1 MSLPTAVIVMAKAPV
16 AGLAKTR
23 LIPALGADG
32 AARLA
37 QRFLVETVRQAMASG
52 VGEVEL
58 CCAPDRH
65 HPAFAEIASRAG
77 LTLTDQGGG
86 DLGARMARAIDRR
99 LGAGLGV
106 GLGAGNRAIL
116 IGTDVPALDAD
127 VLRRAQQALA
137 DHDAVFAPT
146 LDGGYALIGL
156 RRPAAPLFDAMP
168 WSTDQVMA
176 VTRGRMLALG
186 LRHVEL
192 PMLAD
197 VDEPADLVHVP
208 AQWF

>member
-1 MSLPTAVIVMAKAPV
+1 MSLPTAVVVMAKAPV
-16 AGLAKTR
+16 AGYAKTR

-77 LTLTDQGGG
+77 LALTDQGCG

-106 GLGAGNRAIL
+106 GNRAIL

>member
-1 MSLPTAVIVMAKAPV
+1 MAKAPV
-16 AGLAKTR
+16 AGFAKTR

-65 HPAFAEIASRAG
+65 HPAFAEIASQAG
-77 LTLTDQGGG
+77 LALTDQGGG

-99 LGAGLGV
+99 
-106 GLGAGNRAIL
+106 LGAGNRAIL

-127 VLRRAQQALA
+127 VLRRAHQALA

-156 RRPAAPLFDAMP
+156 RQPAAPLFDAMP

>member
-1 MSLPTAVIVMAKAPV
+1 MSLPTAVVVMAKAPV
-16 AGLAKTR
+16 AGYAKTR

-58 CCAPDRH
+58 CCAPHRH
-65 HPAFAEIASRAG
+65 HPAFADIASQAG
-77 LTLTDQGGG
+77 LALTDQGGG

-99 LGAGLGV
+99 LGV
-106 GLGAGNRAIL
+106 GLGNRAIL

-146 LDGGYALIGL
+146 HDGGYALIGL

>member
-16 AGLAKTR
+16 AGYAKTR

-37 QRFLVETVRQAMASG
+37 QRFLLETVRQAMASG

-65 HPAFAEIASRAG
+65 HPAFAEIASQAG
-77 LTLTDQGGG
+77 LALTDQGGG

-106 GLGAGNRAIL
+106 GNRAIL

-156 RRPAAPLFDAMP
+156 RQPAAPLFDAMP

>member
-16 AGLAKTR
+16 AGYAKTR

-65 HPAFAEIASRAG
+65 HPAFAEVASQAG
-77 LTLTDQGGG
+77 LALTDQGGG

-99 LGAGLGV
+99 LGAG
-106 GLGAGNRAIL
+106 NRVIL

-127 VLRRAQQALA
+127 VLRRAHQALA